1 MIAVFIVHR
10 ILGEMI
16 LPVLIIA
23 AAVVAPILWN
33 PDQPR
38 SPWMRVLA
46 ILIDIQVTLGLIWW
60 IYAFDA
66 GFAIPRG
73 LASVRFLLHPLLGF
87 ATAGFG
93 HAAAS
98 ARSPFRKLGRRGLV
112 ASALLVLFLAVLTI
126 LAARLRG

>member
-1 MIAVFIVHR
+1 MIAILEIHK

-23 AAVVAPILWN
+23 AAVVAPILWS
-33 PDQPR
+33 PDQGR

-46 ILIDIQVTLGLIWW
+46 VLIDVQVTLGLVWW
-60 IYAFDA
+60 IYSFDA
-66 GFAIPRG
+66 GFALSRG
-73 LASVRFLLHPLLGF
+73 LGSAAFLLHPLLGF

-93 HAAAS
+93 HVAAS

-112 ASALLVLFLAVLTI
+112 VSALVVLLLAVLTI
-126 LAARLRG
+126 LAARLRS